1 MSNIEMVSNFLR
13 GYGYAMVRWSFFIFL
28 AQRCLTLTMKSE
40 EMTKR
45 EKDDLQERRDE
56 RFICEKFF
64 DQFFFGAKEGADS
77 LVKARNK
84 IVHDICDMMVSAG
97 INDKNVEKGELPIDD
112 KHLEKL
118 TGMLECFTD
127 VVGVFTTAAEETLEN
142 IVSAKGMRQTVDPTQ
157 QLVVVR
163 KLGLA
168 AEDCLRRH
176 SRLRENGSEGRE

>member
-1 MSNIEMVSNFLR
+1 MSNREMVSNFLR

-64 DQFFFGAKEGADS
+64 DQFLFGAKEGADG
-77 LVKARNK
+77 LVKLRNK
-84 IVHDICDMMVSAG
+84 IVHDICDMMMSSG
-97 INDKNVEKGELPIDD
+97 INDENVEKGGLPIDD

-118 TGMLECFTD
+118 TGALECFTD
-127 VVGVFTTAAEETLEN
+127 VVGVFTSAAEETLGN
-142 IVSAKGMRQTVDPTQ
+142 IVSAQGMRQTVDIAQ
-157 QLVVVR
+157 QFVVAE
-163 KLGLA
+163 KLRLA
-168 AEDCLRRH
+168 AEDCMRRH
-176 SRLRENGSEGRE
+176 SRESGNGSEGRE